1 MSGLEMVLRQWIRSV
16 KAYSDHYTKKHPNG
30 EPVKNA
36 SIQKVKE
43 NIPGLTKWNS
53 LLHRKK
59 FFVQLKKD
67 GGVRP
72 VGDLTVVAFAPY
84 WSETRPIND
93 DMSGI
98 SLGI

>member
-1 MSGLEMVLRQWIRSV
+1 MILRQRIRSV
-16 KAYSDHYTKKHPNG
+16 KVYPDQHTKDTQT
-30 EPVKNA
+30 VSQLKNA

-43 NIPGLTKWNS
+43 NVPGLTKCNS

-59 FFVQLKKD
+59 FFVQLKQY

-72 VGDLTVVAFAPY
+72 VGDLNVTALRSY
-84 WSETRPIND
+84 WSAVRPTND